1 MMARRDDD
9 DCFLRNFFSSE
20 NGHLVTSTNLLKAC
34 LCQAQEASFVELD
47 AERRKVLKSKSQY
60 KYL

>member
-47 AERRKVLKSKSQY
+47 AKRRKVL
-60 KYL
+60 